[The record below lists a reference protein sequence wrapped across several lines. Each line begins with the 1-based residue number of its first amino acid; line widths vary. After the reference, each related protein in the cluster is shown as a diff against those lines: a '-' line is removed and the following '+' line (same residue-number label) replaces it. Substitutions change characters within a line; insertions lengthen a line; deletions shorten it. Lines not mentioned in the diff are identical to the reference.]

1 MSYICTSKIFL
12 KKYGMNEKEFL
23 FKVNKVITPMDITTI
38 AEMIIEFDKVEYNRD
53 TFIKKITSRIY
64 GVKLDEVTIEQ
75 IKSVIIMCSLYLS
88 SHIINSLRV
97 YPN

>member
-1 MSYICTSKIFL
+1 
-12 KKYGMNEKEFL
+12 MNEKEFL
-23 FKVNKVITPMDITTI
+23 LKVNKVITPMDITTI

-64 GVKLDEVTIEQ
+64 GVKRDEVTIEQ

>member
-1 MSYICTSKIFL
+1 
-12 KKYGMNEKEFL
+12 MNEKEFL

-64 GVKLDEVTIEQ
+64 GVKRDEVTIEQ

>member
-1 MSYICTSKIFL
+1 
-12 KKYGMNEKEFL
+12 MNEKEFL
-23 FKVNKVITPMDITTI
+23 FKVNKVITPMDVTTI

-64 GVKLDEVTIEQ
+64 GVKRDEVTIEQ